1 MAFIGNDN
9 YRSGLRPPEPVRA
22 GGWLTSHMAQLM
34 VFLNGLILTVTAYAT
49 LTVFI
54 EEIVGESLNS
64 AASKTQGDVTEY
76 FRDVEREM
84 QSLSAL
90 TGHAVL
96 QPQGIANINHSLTEY
111 LKRGLLDAFYLV
123 ERGPNPASPLIW
135 NKNNTKDTAQI
146 RQKEITSFLEALQ
159 NIKSIDSFHF
169 ILPEESVSN
178 IRQETKTWKKDFS
191 PVYLMIP
198 VVLEDG
204 KKMAQVGVIN
214 PAVWFDDAWLMA
226 NPTMQSLTIRDPDS
240 GRAVISLSR
249 QDMTLDPR
257 NIRRFEITFGKKK
270 LLVDMGLGLEV
281 REEFLRKIPLLMLL
295 FGFTLTLIGTLY
307 VRNNQRQSMRLALMN
322 RELAHKNY
330 ELGQEISE
338 RERLHGALEKA
349 ERENRAIIDSVTDI
363 IFETD
368 VDGSLLFLN
377 KTWSKVTGF
386 KVEHSLRRN
395 LFDMLYPQ
403 DQDEQRRNLDLLVR
417 GHKTAYRAFTRLRT
431 QEGGFRAVELAVSM
445 LRQDDN
451 KNLRVVGT
459 ITDVEERRRA
469 ERALSETEKKY
480 RTIVENAAGG
490 IYQVTPEGV
499 FLSANKSMARILGYG
514 MPEDIL
520 REVRNAVTQIYTDAK
535 ERREFLSE
543 VAREKSNLSSELE
556 ARRKDGA
563 LIWVSE
569 NVRPV
574 FDDEGHLIYFEGS
587 MEDITQRK
595 TAEISLRQAMIQS
608 DLANRAKSEFLTNM
622 SHELRTPLNSIIGFS
637 EIIKNELFGAIGR
650 PEYIDYARDIHE
662 GGKRLLSVLN
672 EILDISRI
680 EVGERKLNEGVVDVH
695 KIVKSCLDL
704 METKITAASLTI
716 ENNLTPESPKLIGEA
731 HAIKQMVV
739 NLLSNAVKFTPAKG
753 RIVITHEVDTQGE
766 FRLSITDTGVGLSE
780 EEIARAM
787 APFTQLNTELN
798 RDNSGAGLG
807 LTLVNSL
814 IELHGGRFEMFS
826 QKGLGTTV
834 TLIFPATRL
843 ANKNGLERK
852 NV

>member
-9 YRSGLRPPEPVRA
+9 YRSGLRPPEPIRA

-54 EEIVGESLNS
+54 EEIVSESLNS
-64 AASKTQGDVTEY
+64 SASKTQGDVTEY

-90 TGHAVL
+90 AGHAAL
-96 QPQGIANINHSLTEY
+96 QPQGLQTIHPSLAEY
-111 LKRGLLDAFYLV
+111 LKRGMLETFYLIDDAAP
-123 ERGPNPASPLIW
+123 ESSLIW
-135 NKNNTKDTAQI
+135 HKNNAKQTADAA
-146 RQKEITSFLEALQ
+146 RKEMGALLARFQKTPAANALR
-159 NIKSIDSFHF
+159 FV
-169 ILPEESVSN
+169 LPEDEAAAA
-178 IRQETKTWKKDFS
+178 RQQTKTWKKVFY
-191 PVYLMIP
+191 PVYLMAP
-198 VVLEDG
+198 VVLADG
-204 KKMAQVGVIN
+204 KKITQVGVID
-214 PAVWFDDAWLMA
+214 PSRWFEDTWLMA
-226 NPTMQSLTIRDPDS
+226 NPTLQSLS
-240 GRAVISLSR
+240 VKEVGAGGAL
-249 QDMTLDPR
+249 MTVLRLDVTTDPR
-257 NIRRFEITFGKKK
+257 NVRRFEVAFGDQK
-270 LLVDMGLGLEV
+270 LSVEMGLGLEV

-307 VRNNQRQSMRLALMN
+307 VRNNQRQSMRLSLMN

-349 ERENRAIIDSVTDI
+349 ERENRAIIDSVSDI

-368 VDGSLLFLN
+368 IDGSILFLN

-403 DQDEQRRNLDLLVR
+403 DQDEQRRNMDMLVR

-499 FLSANKSMARILGYG
+499 FLSANKSMARILGYDL
-514 MPEDIL
+514 PEDIL

-535 ERREFLSE
+535 ERREFLSG
-543 VAREKSNLSSELE
+543 VAREKSNLSCELE
-556 ARRKDGA
+556 ARRKDGG

-680 EVGERKLNEGVVDVH
+680 EVGERKVNEGVVDVH
-695 KIVKSCLDL
+695 KIVTSCLDL
-704 METKITAASLTI
+704 METKITAGSLTI

-731 HAIKQMVV
+731 HAIKQMVI

-753 RIVITHEVDTQGE
+753 RVIIAHEVDAHGE

-780 EEIARAM
+780 DEIARAM
-787 APFTQLNTELN
+787 APFTQLNTELS

-834 TLIFPATRL
+834 TLVFPATRL
-843 ANKNGLERK
+843 AGKNGADRK